1 MKRFYYLLTLLFVF
15 CIPSVFAGFFLSNY
29 ISLSALIPF
38 IITVT
43 IIGSIWDVWAT
54 RHSKRDCV
62 WLWQFNKRQTIGIK
76 FLGLPI
82 EEYLFYTASSVYVIF
97 MWEGIKLMV
106 LHNTLQIYSVVL
118 LLSIWTVIA
127 IGIPYIFAP
136 KKDKFIG

>member
-1 MKRFYYLLTLLFVF
+1 MKKFYYLFTLVFVF
-15 CIPSVFAGFFLSNY
+15 CIPSVFAGFFLVNY

-38 IITVT
+38 VITVT

-54 RHSKRDCV
+54 RHSKKDRI
-62 WLWQFNKRQTIGIK
+62 WLWQFNKKQTIGIK

-82 EEYLFYTASSVYVIF
+82 EEYVFYTASSVYVIF
-97 MWEGIKLMV
+97 MWEGIKLMI
-106 LHNTLQIYSVVL
+106 LHNTIQTYSMVL

-127 IGIPYIFAP
+127 IGVPYIFAP